1 MATIGTVIP
10 GSGFNSGN
18 GLPSSVGGGGLNF
31 GAGTTALGALSG
43 GLQLGQSIASD
54 DAMGSASG
62 ALKLGS
68 LIPGIGTAFAVASFG
83 LDLANMFMPN
93 PALEQQAYNEAY
105 SLTMQKFQIEERNR
119 QRQEMYQRQLD
130 MVKDQID
137 ANAIA
142 AWDSWTSEQT
152 RLNEVYDQAAFLSQG
167 MLKELVETQGQA
179 AAREV
184 YGKSARRGALVST
197 LGNYGRS
204 RAQLTKQLVSETTE
218 TARRMTSTYNSLKIA
233 NERALASVAT
243 APMMEMVPQMS
254 YTDFTPSPLAQGLM
268 IGQSAIGAGM
278 SGWDLTPAGDT
289 FFGIT
294 KPA

>member
-1 MATIGTVIP
+1 MLNLAPAAMA
-10 GSGFNSGN
+10 SGVSY
-18 GLPSSVGGGGLNF
+18 
-31 GAGTTALGALSG
+31 SG
-43 GLQLGQSIASD
+43 GAATDAFSSD
-54 DAMGSASG
+54 GSSTF
-62 ALKLGS
+62 KM
-68 LIPGIGTAFAVASFG
+68 PGIGEMFAVASFG
-83 LDLANMFMPN
+83 LDLVNMFVPN
-93 PALEQQAYNEAY
+93 PAVAQQAYNEAY
-105 SLTMQKFQIEERNR
+105 ALSMQKYQIEESNR
-119 QRQEMYQRQLD
+119 QRKEIYERQLD
-130 MVKDQID
+130 MVSNQLD
-137 ANAIA
+137 ANTTA
-142 AWDSWTSEQT
+142 AWDSWVSEQT

-167 MLKELVETQGQA
+167 MLKELVQTQGQA

-233 NERALASVAT
+233 NERAIASVAN
-243 APMMEMVPQMS
+243 PPVMEIVPEM
-254 YTDFTPSPLAQGLM
+254 TFTNFAPSPLSQGLS

-278 SGWDLTPAGDT
+278 SGWELTPAGDT